1 MLQDQLEKKLISNI
15 LFLHFPT
22 SMKIK
27 SAFLL
32 TICCLL
38 AISAFAQGGGPPMLT
53 NDPGTPDIGDFEI
66 NTSFNSE
73 ITNQNQFSLP
83 ALDINYGAN
92 GHTQLT
98 VQFPYLITSEVGDSR
113 KSIGSFGY
121 PIMGVKDRFLDQEKD
136 SISVSVFPQVLVA
149 GNQTEFMLP
158 FELERSMGKWTIG
171 DEIGYYFIE
180 SKSQNMFNGSLLG
193 YNISK
198 KAQVLLECYF
208 EYNFNT
214 SVGTQGFVNGGF
226 RYAFN
231 KTFIF
236 LASAGTQLISP
247 ASQQKQYFFSFLG
260 MQTILKTRKEQQK

>member
-1 MLQDQLEKKLISNI
+1 MKTKF
-15 LFLHFPT
+15 LFLF
-22 SMKIK
+22 
-27 SAFLL
+27 
-32 TICCLL
+32 TICYLFTR
-38 AISAFAQGGGPPMLT
+38 SVFAQGGGPPMLT

-98 VQFPYLITSEVGDSR
+98 VQSPYLITSEVGDSR
-113 KSIGSFGY
+113 KSIGTFGY
-121 PIMGVKDRFLDQEKD
+121 PIMGVKYRFLDQEKD

-158 FELERSMGKWTIG
+158 FELERSFGRFTIG
-171 DEIGYYFIE
+171 DEIGYYFVE
-180 SKSQNMFNGSLLG
+180 NKSQNMFNGSILG

-198 KAQVLLECYF
+198 KAQVLIECYL

-214 SVGTQGFVNGGF
+214 TVGTQGFVNGGF

-231 KTFIF
+231 KTFIL
-236 LASAGTQLISP
+236 LASAGTQFISP

-260 MQTILKTRKEQQK
+260 MQTILKTRKEEKK